1 MDLLLRSPFMRVTT
15 TLVVITLGALG
26 SPAAAQPPLE
36 TGTLLD
42 SVARHAVRLGRAHG
56 PELWPGFR
64 PDTMPALFVLPG
76 KGSFLFNWQGPL
88 PPQYSVV
95 PALPGAAW
103 QESGALGAASTASEL
118 AGRNV
123 AQVAIGTADPAY
135 LLATLFHEAFHVVQR
150 VSARPGLKFGKG
162 ENSYYVAT
170 YPVFSES
177 NETLFALEGRILA
190 AALETSSRTRKR
202 ELAREFVAVR
212 RARHR
217 SLDGSFAEFDRA
229 SELNEGLAEYVLL
242 RTLELQASDAALPA
256 QWRAAARRSLGE
268 ETRRLARLTANVTQ
282 SFRLR
287 FYSTGPAQA
296 RLLDALSG
304 TGWKSRLLAENR
316 YLDEA
321 LAEASGL
328 DAAEQRAFAGAM
340 EAFDSAAVRREATS
354 GIARLQ
360 ELRARQVDSLLSLPG
375 VLLELSAAALPRKA
389 FDVCSFDPQ
398 NHLQVSPRVQI
409 QTRWWRPCA
418 GRNMN
423 GEFNVPSVVDTELGT
438 IRAVIGP
445 ETEVKLTA
453 GGSPLALADGQTI
466 AEALDVQLLAPRAT
480 VRAPRARLTREG
492 RILRITPLP

>member
-1 MDLLLRSPFMRVTT
+1 MLVTT
-15 TLVVITLGALG
+15 TNVVIALCALG
-26 SPAAAQPPLE
+26 RPAAAQPPLD
-36 TGTLLD
+36 TGALLD
-42 SVARHAVRLGRAHG
+42 SVARHAVRLGSAHG
-56 PELWPGFR
+56 AELWPGFR
-64 PDTMPALFVLPG
+64 PDTIPALFVLPG

-88 PPQYSVV
+88 PPQYSAV

-123 AQVAIGTADPAY
+123 AQVVVGTSDPAY
-135 LLATLFHEAFHVVQR
+135 LLATLFHEAFHVFQR
-150 VSARPGLKFGKG
+150 VLARPELKFGKG

-170 YPVFSES
+170 YPVFSEP
-177 NETLFALEGRILA
+177 NETQFALEGRILA
-190 AALETSSRTRKR
+190 AALETSSLSRKR
-202 ELAREFVAVR
+202 KLAREFVAVR

-217 SLDGSFAEFDRA
+217 ALDGNLAVFDRA
-229 SELNEGLAEYVLL
+229 SELNEGLAEYVLV

-256 QWRAAARRSLGE
+256 QWRAAARRRLGE

-304 TGWKSRLLAENR
+304 AAWKPRLLAENQ

-328 DAAEQRAFAGAM
+328 DAAEQRAFAEAM
-340 EAFDSAAVRREATS
+340 EAFDSGAVRREATS
-354 GIARLQ
+354 AIAQLQ
-360 ELRARQVDSLLSLPG
+360 ALRTRQVDSLLSLPG
-375 VLLELSAAALPRKA
+375 VLLELSAAALSRKA
-389 FDVCSFDPQ
+389 FDICSFDPQ
-398 NHLQVSPRVQI
+398 NHLQVSPTVQI

-418 GRNMN
+418 GRNLN
-423 GEFNVPSVVDTELGT
+423 GEFNVPSVVDTELGI
-438 IRAVIGP
+438 IRAVIGS
-445 ETEVKLTA
+445 ETELKLTA

>member
-1 MDLLLRSPFMRVTT
+1 MRVTT
-15 TLVVITLGALG
+15 TNVVMVLGALA
-26 SPAAAQPPLE
+26 SPAAAQPSLD
-36 TGTLLD
+36 TGALLD
-42 SVARHAVRLGRAHG
+42 SVARHAVRLGSVHG
-56 PELWPGFR
+56 AELWPGFR

-76 KGSFLFNWQGPL
+76 KGSLLFNWQGPL

-103 QESGALGAASTASEL
+103 KESGALGAASTASEL
-118 AGRNV
+118 AGRPV
-123 AQVAIGTADPAY
+123 AQVVVGTSDPAN
-135 LLATLFHEAFHVVQR
+135 LLATLFHEAFHVFQR
-150 VSARPGLKFGKG
+150 VSARPDLKFGKG
-162 ENSYYVAT
+162 ENSYYVAS
-170 YPVFSES
+170 YPVF
-177 NETLFALEGRILA
+177 NERNEALFALEGRILA
-190 AALETSSRTRKR
+190 AALETASLTRKR

-217 SLDGSFAEFDRA
+217 TLDGSFAEFDRA
-229 SELNEGLAEYVLL
+229 SELNEGLAEYVLV
-242 RTLELQASDAALPA
+242 RTLELQAADAALPA
-256 QWRAAARRSLGE
+256 GWRAAARRGLGE
-268 ETRRLARLTANVTQ
+268 ETRRLARLTGNVTQ

-304 TGWKSRLLAENR
+304 AAWRTRLRAENQ

-328 DAAEQRAFAGAM
+328 DAAEQQAFAKAM

-354 GIARLQ
+354 DIARLQ
-360 ELRARQVDSLLSLPG
+360 ELRTRQVDSLLSLPG

-389 FDVCSFDPQ
+389 FDICSFDPQ
-398 NHLQVSPRVQI
+398 NHLQVSPTVQI

-418 GRNMN
+418 GRALT
-423 GEFNVPSVVDTELGT
+423 GEFNVPSVLDTKLGT
-438 IRAVIGP
+438 IRAVLGS
-445 ETEVKLTA
+445 ETEVRLTA
-453 GGSPLALADGQTI
+453 GGTPLALADGQTI

-480 VRAPRARLTREG
+480 VGAPRAKLTREG

>member
-1 MDLLLRSPFMRVTT
+1 MRAPTT
-15 TLVVITLGALG
+15 FVVIALSALGAT
-26 SPAAAQPPLE
+26 AAAQPPLE

-42 SVARHAVRLGRAHG
+42 SVARQAVRLGSAHG
-56 PELWPGFR
+56 AELWPGFR
-64 PDTMPALFVLPG
+64 PDTIPALFVLPG
-76 KGSFLFNWQGPL
+76 KGSFLFNWRGAL
-88 PPQYSVV
+88 PPQYSAV

-118 AGRNV
+118 AGRPV
-123 AQVAIGTADPAY
+123 AQVVVGMPDPAS
-135 LLATLFHEAFHVVQR
+135 LLATLFHEAFHVFQR
-150 VSARPGLKFGKG
+150 VSARPERKFGKG

-170 YPVFSES
+170 YPVFSEP

-190 AALETSSRTRKR
+190 AALETASLTRKR

-217 SLDGSFAEFDRA
+217 RLDGSFSGFDRA
-229 SELNEGLAEYVLL
+229 SELNEGLAEYVLVG
-242 RTLELQASDAALPA
+242 TLELQASDPSLPSE
-256 QWRAAARRSLGE
+256 WRAGARRHLGE
-268 ETRRLARLTANVTQ
+268 ANRRLAGLTGNLTQ

-304 TGWKSRLLAENR
+304 AGWKSRLVAENQ

-321 LAEASGL
+321 LADVSGL
-328 DAAEQRAFAGAM
+328 DATERRAFAEAVA
-340 EAFDSAAVRREATS
+340 AFDSGAMRREAAS

-360 ELRARQVDSLLSLPG
+360 ELRTRQVDSLLSLPG
-375 VLLELSAAALPRKA
+375 LLLELSAAALPRKA
-389 FDVCSFDPQ
+389 FDICSFDPQ
-398 NHLQVSPRVQI
+398 NHLQVSPTVQI

-418 GRNMN
+418 GRALS
-423 GEFNVPSVVDTELGT
+423 GEFNLPSVVDTELGT

-445 ETEVKLTA
+445 ETEVTLTA
-453 GGSPLALADGQTI
+453 GGTPVVLAEGQTI

-480 VRAPRARLTREG
+480 VRAPKARLTREG

>member
-1 MDLLLRSPFMRVTT
+1 V
-15 TLVVITLGALG
+15 G
-26 SPAAAQPPLE
+26 SPAAAQPWN
-36 TGTLLD
+36 TGALLD
-42 SVARHAVRLGRAHG
+42 SVARQAVRLGSAHG
-56 PELWPGFR
+56 AGLWPGFR
-64 PDTMPALFVLPG
+64 PDTIPALFVLPG
-76 KGSFLFNWQGPL
+76 RGSFLFNWRGPL
-88 PPQYSVV
+88 PPQYSAV

-103 QESGALGAASTASEL
+103 LESDALGAASTAGEL
-118 AGRNV
+118 AGRGV
-123 AQVAIGTADPAY
+123 AQVVVGMSDPAN
-135 LLATLFHEAFHVVQR
+135 LLATLFHEAFHVFQR

-170 YPVFSES
+170 YPVF
-177 NETLFALEGRILA
+177 NEGHEALFALEGRILA
-190 AALETSSRTRKR
+190 AALATSNVTRKR
-202 ELAREFVAVR
+202 ELVREFVAVR

-229 SELNEGLAEYVLL
+229 SELNEGLAEYVLV
-242 RTLELQASDAALPA
+242 RTLELQVSDPALPA
-256 QWRAAARRSLGE
+256 QWRAAARRRLGD
-268 ETRRLARLTANVTQ
+268 ETGRLARLTANVTQ

-304 TGWKSRLLAENR
+304 APWKARLLADNQ

-328 DAAEQRAFAGAM
+328 DAAEQRAFAEAM
-340 EAFDSAAVRREATS
+340 EAFDSGAVRREAS
-354 GIARLQ
+354 SAIARLQ
-360 ELRARQVDSLLSLPG
+360 ALRTRQVDSLLSLPG

-389 FDVCSFDPQ
+389 FDICSFDPQ
-398 NHLQVSPRVQI
+398 NHLQVSPTVQI

-418 GRNMN
+418 GRLMN
-423 GEFNVPSVVDTELGT
+423 GEFNVPSVLDTERGT

-453 GGSPLALADGQTI
+453 GGSPLALGDGQTI
-466 AEALDVQLLAPRAT
+466 AEALEVHLVAPRAT
-480 VRAPRARLTREG
+480 VGAPRARLTREG